1 MEVADVE
8 VGHQGAKLGLGGVQQ
23 APRPHAFRARADQRA
38 GRFRQQRERNG
49 FNLGIARNVR
59 QQTLIRAHHGKRA
72 INDAQ
77 MGVQRPIQHIHHLPG
92 VVGAH
97 GGKNRGGKPVQIDL
111 AQVGD
116 LPVELP

>member
-1 MEVADVE
+1 
-8 VGHQGAKLGLGGVQQ
+8 
-23 APRPHAFRARADQRA
+23 
-38 GRFRQQRERNG
+38 
-49 FNLGIARNVR
+49 
-59 QQTLIRAHHGKRA
+59 
-72 INDAQ
+72 

-116 LPVELP
+116 LPVELPGYAMQRQGNERGGDHKK